1 MQINSFIDSLKELNI
16 ELDEEKLNKLEIY
29 YNFLNEYNKH
39 TNLTTI
45 TEKEDVYL
53 KHFYDSLTISKVVD
67 LNNINN
73 LLDIGTG
80 AGFPG
85 IVLKIVYP
93 NIKLT
98 VLDSNNK
105 KTTFIKLLLEKLNIN
120 DVTIINDRAENY
132 AINHLNEFDIVTS
145 RAVAFMDIII
155 SLSFPFIKKE
165 GKVILMKGN
174 LDNEISILNNHQ
186 KELDIN
192 KYSINNFK
200 LPISGDERNIVVL
213 EKNNLSTK
221 VLNYNQILKR
231 NKIWNK
237 TT

>member
-16 ELDEEKLNKLEIY
+16 ELDKEKLKKLEIY

-39 TNLTTI
+39 TNLTAI

-67 LNNINN
+67 LNNIDN

-132 AINHLNEFDIVTS
+132 ALKHLNEFDIVTS

-155 SLSFPFIKKE
+155 SLSFPFIKKD

-174 LDNEISILNNHQ
+174 LDNELSILNNHK

-192 KYSINNFK
+192 KFSINSFK

-231 NKIWNK
+231 NKLWNK

>member
-16 ELDEEKLNKLEIY
+16 ELDEEKLKKLEIY
-29 YNFLNEYNKH
+29 YNFLNEYNEH
-39 TNLTTI
+39 TNLTAI

-67 LNNINN
+67 LNNIDS

-132 AINHLNEFDIVTS
+132 ALKHLNEFDIVTS

-174 LDNEISILNNHQ
+174 LDNELSILNNHK

-192 KYSINNFK
+192 KFSINSFK

-231 NKIWNK
+231 NKLWNK